1 MDGPVMPQRA
11 PFAFLRN
18 SLAGLAMLTIGGL
31 TLAGPAAAQVQ
42 APEGCYPIPEVKPL
56 SVSQPLNID
65 LIKQQLLLYR
75 CTHYDAE
82 VAAVFSEAQRWI
94 QTRAPQVSRPAIVLD
109 IDETSLS
116 NWTRIKRDDFGYIPN
131 GPCDLSKQGEACGD
145 TAWQQSGL
153 APALQPAL
161 DLFNFAK
168 CAIQPAG
175 TTCTRVAVFF
185 VTGRY
190 QDAEAQKWTE
200 ANLTNAK
207 YRDWDGL
214 YMRDPATRGQPV
226 SEHKTKARIDIE
238 SRGFTIIANIG
249 DQDSDL
255 AGEHAER
262 KFKLPNPFY
271 FIP

>member
-1 MDGPVMPQRA
+1 MPQRA
-11 PFAFLRN
+11 PFAVLRS
-18 SLAGLAMLTIGGL
+18 SLAVLAMLATGAL
-31 TLAGPAAAQVQ
+31 TPIGPAVAQTQ

-65 LIKQQLLLYR
+65 LIKQQLLYYR
-75 CTHYDAE
+75 CAHYDSE
-82 VAAVFSEAQRWI
+82 VAAVYSDAQRWV
-94 QTRAPQVSRPAIVLD
+94 QARAPQVSKPAVVLD

-116 NWTRIKRDDFGYIPN
+116 NWTRIKRDDFAYIPN
-131 GPCDLSKQGEACGD
+131 GPCDLSAQGVACGD
-145 TAWQQSGL
+145 IAWQKSGL

-168 CAIQPAG
+168 CSAQQPAG
-175 TTCTRVAVFF
+175 TTCTKVAVFF
-185 VTGRY
+185 VTGRT
-190 QDAEAQKWTE
+190 QGAEHQKSTE
-200 ANLTNAK
+200 TNLTNAG

-214 YMRDPATRGQPV
+214 YMRDPATHGQPV

-255 AGEHAER
+255 AGDHAER
-262 KFKLPNPFY
+262 KFKVPNPFY

>member
-1 MDGPVMPQRA
+1 MPQRA
-11 PFAFLRN
+11 LFAVFRN
-18 SLAGLAMLTIGGL
+18 GLAVLAMLAFAGLA
-31 TLAGPAAAQVQ
+31 PAVAQTQ

-56 SVSQPLNID
+56 SVAQPLNID
-65 LIKQQLLLYR
+65 LIKQQLLYYR
-75 CTHYDAE
+75 CTHYDSE
-82 VAAVFSEAQRWI
+82 VAAVFSDAQRWV
-94 QTRAPQVSRPAIVLD
+94 QARAPQVAKPAIVLD

-116 NWTRIKRDDFGYIPN
+116 NWTRIKRDDFAYIAN

-145 TAWQQSGL
+145 IAWQQSGL

-161 DLFNFAK
+161 DLVNAAK
-168 CAIQPAG
+168 CAPAPPG
-175 TTCTRVAVFF
+175 TACTKAAVFF
-185 VTGRY
+185 VTGRT
-190 QDAEAQKWTE
+190 QSAEHQKSTE
-200 ANLTNAK
+200 TNLTNAG

-214 YMRDPATRGQPV
+214 YMRDPATHGQPV

-238 SRGFTIIANIG
+238 SKGFTIIANIG

-262 KFKLPNPFY
+262 KFKVPNPFY